1 MDNARLAYL
10 FHRFTNN
17 NCTEAEEAEFMDAIQ
32 QSQHEVHFKNLMDQL
47 WRENQGK
54 SLSPYQS
61 QSIISAILERGGKIV
76 RLQKPPAYF
85 SLAKI
90 AACLAFIIIC
100 SGAAFFYFNNEIS
113 PVSPNSTEA
122 LDLRQPGFIK
132 LPDGSTV
139 VLNGGSKLEFPESFA
154 GDTREV
160 TLTGE
165 AYFDITHDPIR
176 PFVVHTGKVRTT
188 VLGTAFNIKAYPE
201 QSDITVT
208 VTRGKVKVSDDK
220 QVFGIVNPDQQITFN
235 KNREVTEQKAVD
247 SYEVTAWI
255 EKDIYFE
262 DATIDQAVSQ
272 LEKRFGVTIILNNSR
287 INDCKFT
294 ATFVKG
300 EDIEQILRVLC
311 DFNNA
316 TLTANGNNNFEIHG
330 GTCPL
335 LK

>member
-1 MDNARLAYL
+1 MDDARLVYL

-17 NCTEAEEAEFMDAIQ
+17 DCTEAEEAEFMDAIQ
-32 QSQHEVHFKNLMDQL
+32 QPRHEVHLKNLMDQL
-47 WRENQGK
+47 WRESKGE
-54 SLSPYQS
+54 SLNPDQS
-61 QSIISAILERGGKIV
+61 QSIISAILQRGGKTV
-76 RLQKPPAYF
+76 RLQKHSAYF
-85 SLAKI
+85 SLGKI

-100 SGAAFFYFNNEIS
+100 SGAAFFYFNHEIS
-113 PVSPNSTEA
+113 PVAKNSTAA
-122 LDLRQPGFIK
+122 LDMRQPGFIK

-139 VLNGGSKLEFPESFA
+139 VLNAGSKLDFPESFA
-154 GDTREV
+154 GDAREV

-165 AYFDITHDPIR
+165 GYFDITHDSMR

-247 SYEVTAWI
+247 SHEVTAWM
-255 EKDIYFE
+255 EKDIYF
-262 DATIDQAVSQ
+262 DDVTIDQAVAQ
-272 LEKRFGVTIILNNSR
+272 LEKRFGVSIVLNNSG
-287 INDCKFT
+287 INNCKFT

-316 TLTANGNNNFEIHG
+316 TLTANGKNIFEIQG
-330 GTCPL
+330 GMCPL